1 MSRCVRDGTAA
12 ADGAAIHA
20 RQAMNSIVLL
30 AGVCTRHDAISNVVR
45 MQERVLRRS
54 GYDVTVISH
63 HSDFLDDDHVEATD
77 PWILQRNETY
87 RSADLVIL
95 HYGIQYGLFDS
106 LLLSHSGRR
115 VVHFHNVTPPELLD
129 GRPRQ
134 QALKAVDQI
143 AIAEQADAVWSD
155 STHNTGCLL
164 EWTSVDP
171 ARIRPMELSVS
182 WEVCRPE
189 RSRRAASEQV
199 ELLYVGRF
207 SSAKSPSSIVDAVA
221 RLPAAIRE
229 GVRLRMIGSS
239 THSDPSYIES
249 LRRQIESA
257 GVHASI
263 ELDVPD
269 SLLRLRYQESDI
281 FVTASLHEGFCV
293 PVIEALAAGCRV
305 VATDAGALRETVGP
319 GGCVVPVGD
328 EVALSAAIL
337 DAVERA
343 RSGALFDSEEAS
355 ALEQHLRRFSEEAG
369 AERLLDAVE
378 RELDSLVRDD

>member
-1 MSRCVRDGTAA
+1 
-12 ADGAAIHA
+12 
-20 RQAMNSIVLL
+20 
-30 AGVCTRHDAISNVVR
+30 
-45 MQERVLRRS
+45 
-54 GYDVTVISH
+54 
-63 HSDFLDDDHVEATD
+63 
-77 PWILQRNETY
+77 
-87 RSADLVIL
+87 
-95 HYGIQYGLFDS
+95 
-106 LLLSHSGRR
+106 
-115 VVHFHNVTPPELLD
+115 
-129 GRPRQ
+129 
-134 QALKAVDQI
+134 
-143 AIAEQADAVWSD
+143 
-155 STHNTGCLL
+155 
-164 EWTSVDP
+164 
-171 ARIRPMELSVS
+171 
-182 WEVCRPE
+182 
-189 RSRRAASEQV
+189 
-199 ELLYVGRF
+199 
-207 SSAKSPSSIVDAVA
+207 
-221 RLPAAIRE
+221 
-229 GVRLRMIGSS
+229 MIGSS

-343 RSGALFDSEEAS
+343 RSGSLFDSEEAS